1 MDLSQDIFDCIRAL
15 SLLHNV
21 QSFYFVIFVLF
32 PLFMRVHFL
41 GSFCLLRKEKKL
53 GKADSSKFPET
64 GESQVGD
71 SEK

>member
-32 PLFMRVHFL
+32 PLFYESALFRV
-41 GSFCLLRKEKKL
+41 LLSVEEREKVGQSRLIKIPRNW
-53 GKADSSKFPET
+53 GIT
-64 GESQVGD
+64 GW
-71 SEK
+71 